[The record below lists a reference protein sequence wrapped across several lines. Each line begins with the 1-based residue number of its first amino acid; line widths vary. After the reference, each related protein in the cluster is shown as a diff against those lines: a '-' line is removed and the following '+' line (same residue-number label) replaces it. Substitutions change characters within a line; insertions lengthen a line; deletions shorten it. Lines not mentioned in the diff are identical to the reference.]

1 MSKLIP
7 FTITVMALSLCTSF
21 GFAKSKDKPPPRQ
34 VNVAIDPRSEGE
46 AEAVLLIKGFSNL
59 CPNVSIIRDE
69 SKAEYMVMAAES
81 NPLRGLLLSYYI
93 TVYDKQGKVV
103 FAADRHHGKDAT
115 KDVCQFINAQ
125 Q

>member
-1 MSKLIP
+1 
-7 FTITVMALSLCTSF
+7 MALSLCTSL
-21 GFAKSKDKPPPRQ
+21 GFAKSKDQPPPRQ

-46 AEAVLLIKGFSNL
+46 AEAELLVKGFGNL

-69 SKAEYMVMAAES
+69 SKAEYVILASES

-103 FAADRHHGKDAT
+103 FATDKHHGKNAT
-115 KDVCQFINAQ
+115 KDVCRFINAQ